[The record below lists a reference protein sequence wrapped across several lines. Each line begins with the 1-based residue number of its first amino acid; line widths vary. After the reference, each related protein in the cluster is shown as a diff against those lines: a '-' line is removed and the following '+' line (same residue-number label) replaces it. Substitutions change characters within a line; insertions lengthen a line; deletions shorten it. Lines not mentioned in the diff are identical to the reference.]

1 MAAAAAVAVVVGMV
15 LIGLHVPI
23 TGFDNPP
30 TPLPPASRDGS
41 QPRIFYPPTNSRFH
55 LRPSRVQC
63 GGHMTFNGL
72 YMLMDPNPDPTVHR
86 LTIVSSS

>member
-30 TPLPPASRDGS
+30 TPPPPPHEMDHSRGFSIPQQIVVFISD
-41 QPRIFYPPTNSRFH
+41 
-55 LRPSRVQC
+55 LRDYSVVD
-63 GGHMTFNGL
+63 T
-72 YMLMDPNPDPTVHR
+72 
-86 LTIVSSS
+86 